1 MSVDTVADTM
11 YSDSQVVVI
20 TMRPILAP
28 TPWLGQTTYPVDRS
42 EQATAALALTDRPA
56 GGVTLAPGPYT
67 TLAQIPVPS
76 TIPRNLPS
84 GWAYEGC
91 YDDLFPSGSILSVK
105 QPYNSDLTVQ
115 ACVWSCFGL
124 GYSIAGLEDRRQCFC
139 GNAILN
145 GGTRA
150 DSDSECNTPCAG
162 NGTEICGGSNR
173 LSKYSNRTLATSQST
188 AAQSSGLIATAPTV
202 AATATSATSR
212 KPIASATI
220 AAAVI
225 GPVGGI
231 AIMIALIIYF
241 RRRIKKNHAQTKSQM
256 QTPPGYE
263 REWPLADRVKSW
275 EEFMEATK
283 EHYAR
288 LDESIMR
295 SVECNGSGL
304 GLKSADFGFRPSL
317 AELRQEY
324 ERLRRTKQDPPYVNF
339 DSSDR
344 YLAPPAMDLPLQ
356 RAPAR
361 AQKGQPTSILK
372 DPRPTVTSN
381 RAHNS
386 FDKEEEQDP
395 RRFSVLNKR
404 GLAKKCVRFG
414 VNQIREF
421 GRSPFIGHGSNAS
434 GS

>member
-1 MSVDTVADTM
+1 MSADTVADTM
-11 YSDSQVVVI
+11 NSDSQVVVI

-42 EQATAALALTDRPA
+42 EQATAALAPTDRPA

-91 YDDLFPSGSILSVK
+91 YDDLFPSGRILSVK
-105 QPYNSDLTVQ
+105 QPYNSNLTVQ

-145 GGTRA
+145 RGTRA

-173 LSKYSNRTLATSQST
+173 LSTYSNRTLATSQST
-188 AAQSSGLIATAPTV
+188 AAQSSELTATAPTV
-202 AATATSATSR
+202 AASPTSATSR
-212 KPIASATI
+212 KPIAGATI

-231 AIMIALIIYF
+231 AIIIALILYF
-241 RRRIKKNHAQTKSQM
+241 RRRIKRNHVQTKSQM
-256 QTPPGYE
+256 HTSQGYE
-263 REWPLADRVKSW
+263 REWPLADRIKSW
-275 EEFMEATK
+275 EEFMEATE

-288 LDESIMR
+288 LDESIMLSIER
-295 SVECNGSGL
+295 NGSGL
-304 GLKSADFGFRPSL
+304 GLKSAGFGFRPSL
-317 AELRQEY
+317 PELRQEY
-324 ERLRRTKQDPPYVNF
+324 EQLRRKKQDSPYVNF
-339 DSSDR
+339 ESPDT
-344 YLAPPAMDLPLQ
+344 YLASPAMDLPLQ

-361 AQKGQPTSILK
+361 AQRGQPTSILK
-372 DPRPTVTSN
+372 HPRPTGTTN
-381 RAHNS
+381 RAQNS
-386 FDKEEEQDP
+386 FDEEDEQDP
-395 RRFSVLNKR
+395 RRFSALNKR

-421 GRSPFIGHGSNAS
+421 GRSPFIGHGSNTS
-434 GS
+434 ES